1 MALVP
6 GSYYGI
12 INALTAWY
20 LWDITRPLPW
30 YYRYCWYSM
39 AWWYNSY
46 IHVCIGHHPWAVTST
61 VLWLTGSRPHCT
73 DWFYGPLTLS
83 LLIQYLLVVV
93 AIIIPYYLTD
103 NRPDYSPIDL

>member
-1 MALVP
+1 MTLVP

-46 IHVCIGHHPWAVTST
+46 IHVCIGHHPWARTPNFISINILYIYNYSIINKVH
-61 VLWLTGSRPHCT
+61 G
-73 DWFYGPLTLS
+73 
-83 LLIQYLLVVV
+83 
-93 AIIIPYYLTD
+93 IIIGVLA
-103 NRPDYSPIDL
+103 S